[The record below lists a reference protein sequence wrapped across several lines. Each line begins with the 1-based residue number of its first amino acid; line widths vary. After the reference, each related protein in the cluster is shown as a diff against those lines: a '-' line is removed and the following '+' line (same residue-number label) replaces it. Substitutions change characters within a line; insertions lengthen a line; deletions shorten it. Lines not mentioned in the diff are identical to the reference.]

1 MKQKIKLIIIILSG
15 STMIAHGLRM
25 MIQGLLYPTSI
36 YPAPVPTGIDFWFDW
51 FTLAVMGSVVFV
63 IGLTSF
69 YQQVKTNDEK
79 KTVVFQPT

>member
-1 MKQKIKLIIIILSG
+1 
-15 STMIAHGLRM
+15 MIAHGLRM

-79 KTVVFQPT
+79 KTVVFQPNKCS